1 MNVSYFQRFPTINS
15 VNDLMKTDKAAKLHT
30 VILILFICLNLENAT
45 AETRIAVLDFELKDV
60 TLAPRIPTEILRTAS
75 IKPMLENE
83 LKHSGYE
90 LVRIPEDAQQQATAG
105 VGYLFDH
112 ADVAAEL
119 GDKYGADYVVVGR
132 LHKPSFLF
140 FYLMAHL
147 VDVKKA
153 TLAGNYL
160 SEVKGG
166 EKKLVSK
173 GVENLAAKI
182 IKTLN
187 ATE

>member
-1 MNVSYFQRFPTINS
+1 
-15 VNDLMKTDKAAKLHT
+15 
-30 VILILFICLNLENAT
+30 
-45 AETRIAVLDFELKDV
+45 LDFELKDL
-60 TLAPRIPTEILRTAS
+60 TLAPRIAAEISRTAS
-75 IKPMLENE
+75 IKPILENG
-83 LKHSGYE
+83 LKKSGYE
-90 LVRIPEDAQQQATAG
+90 IVPIPEEAQLQANAG

-112 ADVAAEL
+112 ADIAARL
-119 GDKYGADYVVVGR
+119 GDKYGANYVVVGR

-153 TLAGNYL
+153 TLTGNYL

-173 GVENLAAKI
+173 GVESLI
-182 IKTLN
+182 IKINKTLD